1 MLPAFS
7 PRPVPRLPDSR
18 QSAPSL
24 LPGFSMVATLRR
36 SKLERRYSGRRTRRL
51 DVFQVVEGCVR
62 LCRVLPDGRRAI
74 TGFAFPGGVLG
85 ISLHDRHAY
94 TAEAVTA
101 VRVRRMARVAFHA
114 AVDGSAELRPQLL
127 ALIFDEMS
135 AAQDQMVTL
144 GCKNADERV
153 ASFLVTTA
161 RRTGADLGF
170 PVEVELPMSR
180 LDIAHFLGLT
190 IETVSR
196 TFSKL
201 KRDGLISLQG
211 HRTVRLLRM
220 RRLSSSRAIWTGMK
234 MPRTAASTAARG
246 QRKGGTHGKPPD
258 RANPTSFSVVV
269 VSDC

>member
-1 MLPAFS
+1 MY
-7 PRPVPRLPDSR
+7 
-18 QSAPSL
+18 APGL
-24 LPGFSMVATLRR
+24 LPTTPAALGRFPVIGPVSLAGIFDGRHLETVEAGEAVFWQADQATN
-36 SKLERRYSGRRTRRL
+36 
-51 DVFQVVEGCVR
+51 VFQVVEGCLR
-62 LCRVLPDGRRAI
+62 LYRVLTDGRRAI
-74 TGFAFPGGVLG
+74 TGFAFAGGVLG
-85 ISLHDRHAY
+85 ISLHDRHDY

-101 VRVRRMARVAFHA
+101 VKLRRMGRGAFHA

-135 AAQDQMVTL
+135 TAQDQMVTL

-161 RRTGADLGF
+161 RRTGADLDF

-201 KRDGLISLQG
+201 KRDGLI
-211 HRTVRLLRM
+211 
-220 RRLSSSRAIWTGMK
+220 
-234 MPRTAASTAARG
+234 
-246 QRKGGTHGKPPD
+246 
-258 RANPTSFSVVV
+258 
-269 VSDC
+269 

>member
-1 MLPAFS
+1 MYAPGLFPTTRAKPARF
-7 PRPVPRLPDSR
+7 PAIGPV
-18 QSAPSL
+18 SL
-24 LPGFSMVATLRR
+24 AGIFDGRHLETVEAGEAVFWQADQATN
-36 SKLERRYSGRRTRRL
+36 
-51 DVFQVVEGCVR
+51 VFQVVEGCLR
-62 LCRVLPDGRRAI
+62 LYRVLPDGRRAI
-74 TGFAFPGGVLG
+74 TGFAFAGGVLG
-85 ISLHDRHAY
+85 ISLHDRHDY

-101 VRVRRMARVAFHA
+101 VRVRRMGRGAFHA
-114 AVDGSAELRPQLL
+114 AVDSSAELRPQLL

-220 RRLSSSRAIWTGMK
+220 RRLVELAGDIDGDEDAADGCIHRCARA
-234 MPRTAASTAARG
+234 A
-246 QRKGGTHGKPPD
+246 
-258 RANPTSFSVVV
+258 
-269 VSDC
+269 